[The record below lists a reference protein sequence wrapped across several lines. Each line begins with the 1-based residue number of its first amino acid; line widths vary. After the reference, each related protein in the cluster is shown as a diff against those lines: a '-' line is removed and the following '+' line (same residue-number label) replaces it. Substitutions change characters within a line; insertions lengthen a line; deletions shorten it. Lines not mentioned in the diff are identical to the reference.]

1 MESKSEV
8 LINGLLNLPQLLK
21 DNTEIIASIE
31 NRIERNT
38 KEIGSAITT
47 FTQVLNAVKE
57 VKEHI
62 KIEELKEMEQN
73 FSNTIRLLKQDLN
86 NSIIE
91 EVLKQF
97 KREIEQIIDPHLKLL
112 SGSTKEL
119 LNKTETLN
127 GNLTSLNNNIVVLDS
142 IIKASRIHLMLNR
155 LYIVLAF
162 VISLLFTIY
171 LKDHNT
177 IQYILIIISSIGSII
192 TFIDLLHSI
201 YLYIFKE

>member
-1 MESKSEV
+1 MESKIEK
-8 LINGLLNLPQLLK
+8 LNGLVNLPQLLK

-31 NRIERNT
+31 KRIERNT

-47 FTQVLNAVKE
+47 FTQTLTAVKE
-57 VKEHI
+57 VTSYI
-62 KIEELKEMEQN
+62 KIEELKEVEQSFN
-73 FSNTIRLLKQDLN
+73 NAINHLKKDLN
-86 NSIIE
+86 NVIIE

-97 KREIEQIIDPHLKLL
+97 KKEVDQIIGPHLKLL
-112 SGSTKEL
+112 AGSTKEL
-119 LNKTETLN
+119 LNKTEILN
-127 GNLTSLNNNIVVLDS
+127 SNLSSLNNNIVVLDS

-162 VISLLFTIY
+162 LIALLFTIN